1 VAYHNPRTCTARRGI
16 IGRMAKKKPHR
27 SKDRH
32 KPRKMVAV
40 HPALHAQVAQLAGTH
55 GRQITAEVREA
66 LRNHLRA
73 HGVEPVRPAG
83 ED

>member
-1 VAYHNPRTCTARRGI
+1 
-16 IGRMAKKKPHR
+16 MAKKKPHR

-40 HPALHAQVAQLAGTH
+40 HPALH
-55 GRQITAEVREA
+55 
-66 LRNHLRA
+66 
-73 HGVEPVRPAG
+73 GVEPVRPAG